1 MGLPQYSKW
10 PEPRERGVMV
20 SVKQPEYVQ
29 PGVRDFG
36 APKAGEEEGVGDGL
50 VVLEEEGGGGVE
62 TSRMTAVGGGEPLSS
77 VVAPHPLC
85 WVASPGPA

>member
-20 SVKQPEYVQ
+20 SVKHPEYVQ

-36 APKAGEEEGVGDGL
+36 APEAGEEEGVGDGL
-50 VVLEEEGGGGVE
+50 VVLEEEGGGVE
-62 TSRMTAVGGGEPLSS
+62 TSRMTAIGGGEPLSS

-85 WVASPGPA
+85 

>member
-20 SVKQPEYVQ
+20 SVKHPEYVQ

-36 APKAGEEEGVGDGL
+36 APEAGEEEGVGDGL
-50 VVLEEEGGGGVE
+50 VVLEEEGGGGGVE

-85 WVASPGPA
+85 